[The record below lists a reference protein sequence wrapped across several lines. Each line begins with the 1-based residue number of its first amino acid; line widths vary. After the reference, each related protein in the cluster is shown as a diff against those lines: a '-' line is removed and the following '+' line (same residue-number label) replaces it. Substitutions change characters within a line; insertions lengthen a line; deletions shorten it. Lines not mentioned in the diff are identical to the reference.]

1 MWGPAAAA
9 AAKLSRSWFSCIPPG
24 DDDDTR
30 HSKKNLFLPLSLS
43 TRVVY
48 STSECTCTLDC
59 LGERETEKWNRRWDD
74 WAQRKPN
81 PQQTHTQLGFAR
93 LRLIRSLPLPTER
106 RVCLHHNTRINISF
120 VLWELYLSVCPWRKI
135 GFLFRFEKI
144 FFENAA
150 PTSLWLRPK
159 KLRLTSYK
167 MCVCV

>member
-120 VLWELYLSVCPWRKI
+120 VLWLLWYLSELSLAENWFSVSIWKRFFSKMPLPPVFGCDRK
-135 GFLFRFEKI
+135 
-144 FFENAA
+144 N
-150 PTSLWLRPK
+150 
-159 KLRLTSYK
+159 
-167 MCVCV
+167 

>member
-106 RVCLHHNTRINISF
+106 RVCLHHNTHVLIYLLFYDENYICPF
-120 VLWELYLSVCPWRKI
+120 VPGGKLVFCFDLKRFFSKMPLPPVFGCDRK
-135 GFLFRFEKI
+135 
-144 FFENAA
+144 N
-150 PTSLWLRPK
+150 
-159 KLRLTSYK
+159 
-167 MCVCV
+167 

>member
-1 MWGPAAAA
+1 MHI
-9 AAKLSRSWFSCIPPG
+9 R
-24 DDDDTR
+24 
-30 HSKKNLFLPLSLS
+30 LFE
-43 TRVVY
+43 R
-48 STSECTCTLDC
+48 D
-59 LGERETEKWNRRWDD
+59 GEEWNRRWDD

-106 RVCLHHNTRINISF
+106 RVCLHHNTH
-120 VLWELYLSVCPWRKI
+120 VLIYLLFYDYYDICPSCPWRKI

-167 MCVCV
+167 MCVCVCKYICSFLFPCRSNLKKKKSWISTPLIDGRKEIRRNW